1 MSAEKFGEAVLAPG
15 SSQNPGGVTRGKGR
29 HLSLTDNVNGN

>member
-15 SSQNPGGVTRGKGR
+15 SSQNPGGVTRGKG
-29 HLSLTDNVNGN
+29 TGA